1 MLFIVGLDLYVIFYN
16 QTNNAQCP
24 MPKNVFFSNKCEN
37 TTKHVAHIFQNSHGF
52 FYEFHRTF

>member
-1 MLFIVGLDLYVIFYN
+1 MLFIVGLDLYVFFNN

-24 MPKNVFFSNKCEN
+24 MPKNVFQKECEN
-37 TTKHVAHIFQNSHGF
+37 TTKHVAHIFPNSHF